1 MTRRALPA
9 ALTALAALA
18 ALAAPAP
25 APAQA
30 SASPFTNGQRYDA
43 MGRVT
48 GTISASPNDGNPF
61 LAVRNSYNGAGQL
74 IRVENG
80 SLAAWQ
86 SEAVA
91 PANWSGFTVY
101 WTAETL
107 YDAMGRKTRETL
119 REGAA
124 GAIRSFTQ
132 LSYDIMGRL
141 DCTAVRMNPAQFG
154 ALADSAACTLGVAG
168 SDGPDRITKNLYDAA
183 GQRLQLRVG
192 LQTEAEAAEATWA
205 YNLDGQV
212 TAVTDGNGNRAELR
226 YDGQGRQDRWTFPSA
241 GGPAGTVNAGDYEQY
256 GYDAAGNRTSLR
268 KRDGSTLTYSYDNL
282 NRMTVKVVPERT
294 GLTAAQTRDVYYG
307 YDLRGLQTYA
317 RFDSASGPGIVN
329 SYDGFGRLVATTADT
344 DGTAR
349 TLAYQYDADGGRTRI
364 THPDTIWFDTLRDG
378 LDRPFWLNS
387 TVYPAYGCYYQSWRP
402 NGLPSGQSRCNGAS
416 TWTSRDGV
424 GRLNGLGHY
433 YGQSGTND
441 ATWLYDHNPAS
452 QVRSVNRDND
462 SYAWAG
468 HYAVSRSYT
477 TNGLNQ
483 YSATV
488 STLGNASFGYDVNGN
503 LTTTPGPDGQTI
515 TYTYDVENRLV
526 SSSTNA
532 QLAYD
537 PLGRLY
543 QVTAANGTITRFLY
557 DGDALVAEYNA
568 AGEMTRRYVH
578 WEGADVPIMSYA
590 GASLTSPTYLH
601 PDHQGSIVA
610 ISGASGASQIN
621 RYDEYGIP
629 ASTNA
634 GRFQYTGQAWLAE
647 LGLYHYKA
655 RLYSPTLGRF
665 LQTDPVGYQDQ
676 FNLYA
681 YVGNDPVNMIDNTGK
696 YELVA
701 SSASQA
707 EKIRDMINE
716 LSATRVEFDSNNRF
730 SMAGPNTDAG
740 PHSASYAQDVAA
752 IIADP
757 DRVNVGVAQT
767 VNENGTHV
775 NVDSAYNGGITYP
788 PVPGSPTTDVVVSG
802 NSSNAVPAQGGGT
815 LQQTPAQILMHELS
829 VHAKPI
835 VTGGSQ
841 HVSREN
847 KIRSELG
854 LPHRGPTPGHH

>member
-1 MTRRALPA
+1 MM
-9 ALTALAALA
+9 
-18 ALAAPAP
+18 
-25 APAQA
+25 QQGGV
-30 SASPFTNGQRYDA
+30 SVSW
-43 MGRVT
+43 
-48 GTISASPNDGNPF
+48 
-61 LAVRNSYNGAGQL
+61 
-74 IRVENG
+74 EN
-80 SLAAWQ
+80 
-86 SEAVA
+86 
-91 PANWSGFTVY
+91 
-101 WTAETL
+101 
-107 YDAMGRKTRETL
+107 
-119 REGAA
+119 
-124 GAIRSFTQ
+124 
-132 LSYDIMGRL
+132 
-141 DCTAVRMNPAQFG
+141 C
-154 ALADSAACTLGVAG
+154 
-168 SDGPDRITKNLYDAA
+168 
-183 GQRLQLRVG
+183 
-192 LQTEAEAAEATWA
+192 
-205 YNLDGQV
+205 
-212 TAVTDGNGNRAELR
+212 
-226 YDGQGRQDRWTFPSA
+226 RQ
-241 GGPAGTVNAGDYEQY
+241 
-256 GYDAAGNRTSLR
+256 
-268 KRDGSTLTYSYDNL
+268 
-282 NRMTVKVVPERT
+282 
-294 GLTAAQTRDVYYG
+294 LTAAQTRDVYYG
-307 YDLRGLQTYA
+307 YDLRGLQLHA
-317 RFDSASGPGIVN
+317 RFDGATGPGIAN
-329 SYDGFGRLVATTADT
+329 QYDGFGRLVATTADT

-349 TLAYQYDADGGRTRI
+349 TLAYQYDRDGGRTRI

-441 ATWLYDHNPAS
+441 STWLYDHNPAS

-488 STLGNASFGYDVNGN
+488 STLGNATFGYDVNGN

-590 GASLTSPTYLH
+590 TASLASPTYLH

-610 ISGASGASQIN
+610 VSGASGASQIN

-647 LGLYHYKA
+647 LGLYHCKA

-681 YVGNDPVNMIDNTGK
+681 YVRNDPINSVDPSGMCSSVTDEERRADCYRQRESQVAEARAYLGEQSVRPGAEEAAYIAIYNEDTG
-696 YELVA
+696 EVAVRTGDAAGERTNDEVAFTNNEGEQLRAQPDGRVVERGSDGVDRRTNEVVLV
-701 SSASQA
+701 
-707 EKIRDMINE
+707 
-716 LSATRVEFDSNNRF
+716 T
-730 SMAGPNTDAG
+730 GHGHPGDA
-740 PHSASYAQDVAA
+740 A
-752 IIADP
+752 
-757 DRVNVGVAQT
+757 
-767 VNENGTHV
+767 
-775 NVDSAYNGGITYP
+775 GGILNSNDRANESIRYNQFDRNLSRVAPAVIKTP
-788 PVPGSPTTDVVVSG
+788 SG
-802 NSSNAVPAQGGGT
+802 AIRVFVNG
-815 LQQTPAQILMHELS
+815 
-829 VHAKPI
+829 
-835 VTGGSQ
+835 
-841 HVSREN
+841 RE
-847 KIRSELG
+847 R
-854 LPHRGPTPGHH
+854 R